1 MNMDSIE
8 VVDYDPTWP
17 AQFAEIAARV
27 RAAFADGP
35 TITVE
40 HIGSTS
46 VTGLAAK
53 PIIDIGLVVP
63 ESSNAPDAI
72 ARLATL
78 GYVHQANLGIA
89 GHEAFRS
96 PANGPRHRLCVYPQN
111 TSPLLREQLS
121 FRDYLR
127 THPDEADQ
135 YGALKKELVVRFSS
149 DHVGYTEAKTDFV
162 RAVLKKA
169 RRAKGE

>member
-1 MNMDSIE
+1 MDPIE
-8 VVDYDPTWP
+8 VVDYDPLWP
-17 AQFAEIAARV
+17 EQFAHLAGRV
-27 RAAFADGP
+27 RAAFAEAP
-35 TITVE
+35 LIAVE

-46 VTGLAAK
+46 VAGLAAK
-53 PIIDIGLVVP
+53 PIIDIGVVVP
-63 ESSNAPDAI
+63 SSSDAPDAI

-96 PANGPRHRLCVYPQN
+96 PADGPRHRLCVYPQN
-111 TSPLLREQLS
+111 ISVLLREQLA

-135 YGALKKELVVRFSS
+135 YGALKKELAARFSS
-149 DHVGYTEAKTDFV
+149 DHVGYTEAKTSFV
-162 RAVLKKA
+162 RSVLA
-169 RRAKGE
+169 RAME

>member
-1 MNMDSIE
+1 MEPIE
-8 VVDYDPTWP
+8 IVEYDPSWP
-17 AQFAEIAARV
+17 AQFAEIAGRV

-35 TITVE
+35 PITVE

-46 VTGLAAK
+46 VAGLAAK
-53 PIIDIGLVVP
+53 PIIDIGVVVP
-63 ESSNAPDAI
+63 ASSDAPDAI

-96 PANGPRHRLCVYPQN
+96 PANGPRHRLCVYPRYI
-111 TSPLLREQLS
+111 SPLLRELLA

-135 YGALKKELVVRFSS
+135 YAALKKELAARFSS

-162 RAVLKKA
+162 RSVLAKA
-169 RRAKGE
+169 RGSKDG

>member
-1 MNMDSIE
+1 MEPIE
-8 VVDYDPTWP
+8 VVEYDPSWP
-17 AQFAEIAARV
+17 AQFAHLAARV
-27 RAAFADGP
+27 RVAFADGP
-35 TITVE
+35 VIAVE

-46 VTGLAAK
+46 VAGLAAK
-53 PIIDIGLVVP
+53 PIIDIGVVVP
-63 ESSNAPDAI
+63 SSSDAPDAI

-96 PANGPRHRLCVYPQN
+96 PADGPRHRLCVYPQN
-111 TSPLLREQLS
+111 ISVLLREQLA

-135 YGALKKELVVRFSS
+135 YGALKKELAARFSS
-149 DHVGYTEAKTDFV
+149 DHVGYTEAKTSFV
-162 RAVLKKA
+162 RSVLA
-169 RRAKGE
+169 RAME

>member
-1 MNMDSIE
+1 MESIE

-17 AQFAEIAARV
+17 TQFTEIAGRV
-27 RAAFADGP
+27 RAAFTDGP

-46 VTGLAAK
+46 VAGLAAK
-53 PIIDIGLVVP
+53 PIIDVGIVVP
-63 ESSNAPDAI
+63 ASSDAPDAI

-96 PANGPRHRLCVYPQN
+96 PSNGPRHRLCVYPQN
-111 TSPLLREQLS
+111 ISPLLREQLA

-135 YGALKKELVVRFSS
+135 YGALKKELAARFIS

-162 RAVLKKA
+162 RSVLA
-169 RRAKGE
+169 RAME